1 MADRGTIR
9 VGHISALTWNQLK
22 INEAIVPGLPELNRQ
37 MPAGLQALP
46 EGVSCRSMTAAEAA
60 AWLETHAPGQEA
72 EKFVAGKVPIYHP
85 QKFGTGLGAEYEQ
98 FLTDSDVRTDLIEAA
113 AGARPER
120 PLLCRLDYQDGD
132 CGASAR
138 ILHLGEKAALTMIID
153 CTSGREA
160 AGLAAV
166 STRAVLER
174 GAHLTLVC
182 AQTLG
187 RRFLHLGDLGVSQA
201 DDARIDLVWL
211 DFGAKDSFAG
221 LQIEQIGR
229 RAAVNGAMGYLVR
242 DEESVDINYNVI
254 QRGRQT
260 DSSFDFDGVLDGQGR
275 KAFRG
280 TIDFRNGCCGSK
292 GKEMERILLLSP
304 DTVNR
309 TLPIILCEEED
320 VEGAHGASI
329 GRLNEDMLF
338 YMGARGIDEKTARDI
353 MVRAR
358 LRAVIRR
365 IPDQDLQEK
374 LYRFVEEAFADES
387 LS

>member
-1 MADRGTIR
+1 M
-9 VGHISALTWNQLK
+9 
-22 INEAIVPGLPELNRQ
+22 
-37 MPAGLQALP
+37 
-46 EGVSCRSMTAAEAA
+46 
-60 AWLETHAPGQEA
+60 
-72 EKFVAGKVPIYHP
+72 
-85 QKFGTGLGAEYEQ
+85 
-98 FLTDSDVRTDLIEAA
+98 
-113 AGARPER
+113 
-120 PLLCRLDYQDGD
+120 
-132 CGASAR
+132 
-138 ILHLGEKAALTMIID
+138 
-153 CTSGREA
+153 
-160 AGLAAV
+160 
-166 STRAVLER
+166 
-174 GAHLTLVC
+174 
-182 AQTLG
+182 
-187 RRFLHLGDLGVSQA
+187 
-201 DDARIDLVWL
+201 
-211 DFGAKDSFAG
+211 
-221 LQIEQIGR
+221 
-229 RAAVNGAMGYLVR
+229 NGAMGYLVR

-260 DSSFDFDGVLDGQGR
+260 ASSFDFDGVLDGQGR

-365 IPDQDLQEK
+365 IPEQDLQEK

>member
-37 MPAGLQALP
+37 MPSGLQALP

-60 AWLETHAPGQEA
+60 AWL
-72 EKFVAGKVPIYHP
+72 
-85 QKFGTGLGAEYEQ
+85 LGAEYEQ
-98 FLTDSDVRTDLIEAA
+98 FLTDSNVSTDLIEAA
-113 AGARPER
+113 AGAHPDR
-120 PLLCRLDYQDGD
+120 PLLCRLEYQDGD

-138 ILHLGEKAALTMIID
+138 ILHLGENAALTMIID

-174 GAHLTLVC
+174 GAHLTLVF

-211 DFGAKDSFAG
+211 DLGAKDSFAG

-365 IPDQDLQEK
+365 IPEQDLQEK